1 LQIEF
6 QQMPIPDY
14 QTCMLDLLRLTSDG
28 AEHTLK
34 DAVPALADIFQL
46 TNTER
51 TELLPSG
58 QQAVFHNRVAWANT
72 YLKKAELL
80 RSPRRGVFTITDRGK
95 KVLAQNPPKIDL
107 KLLEQFPEFL
117 AFKAKSKTAAEDVL
131 HLAPSAAIE
140 TPLESLEAAYAKIR
154 GELKAELLDRLKL
167 EAPAVFERVVI
178 ALLVKMGYGG
188 SRADAAEA
196 IGKPG
201 DEGLDGFIKKDRLG
215 LDIIYVQAKRWAGT
229 VGRPDIQKF
238 AGALHGQH
246 STKGIFI
253 TTSDFSR
260 EADEYVAKI
269 GSKIVLI
276 DGSRL
281 AELMIEF
288 GVGVATDA
296 TYTVERIDNDF
307 FDSV

>member
-1 LQIEF
+1 
-6 QQMPIPDY
+6 MAIPDY
-14 QTCMLDLLRLTSDG
+14 QTCMLHLLKYASDG

-34 DAVPALADIFQL
+34 DAVPALADIFHL
-46 TNTER
+46 TDAEK

-80 RSPRRGVFTITDRGK
+80 RAPRRGVFTITDRGK
-95 KVLAQNPPKIDL
+95 SVLAKNPPKIDL

-117 AFKAKSKTAAEDVL
+117 AFKAKSKTAGEGDSGQPPPA
-131 HLAPSAAIE
+131 AAIE
-140 TPLESLEAAYAKIR
+140 TPLESLEAAYSKIR
-154 GELKAELLDRLKL
+154 GELKIELLDRLKG

-196 IGKPG
+196 IGKSG
-201 DEGLDGFIKKDRLG
+201 DEGLDGLIKEDRLG
-215 LDIIYVQAKRWAGT
+215 LDIIYVQAKRWAAT
-229 VGRPDIQKF
+229 VGRPEIQKF

-246 STKGIFI
+246 ATKGIFI

-260 EADEYVAKI
+260 DSNDYVSKI
-269 GSKIVLI
+269 GSKIMLI
-276 DGSRL
+276 VGSKL

-296 TYTVERIDNDF
+296 TYTVKRIDNDF
-307 FDSV
+307 FESI